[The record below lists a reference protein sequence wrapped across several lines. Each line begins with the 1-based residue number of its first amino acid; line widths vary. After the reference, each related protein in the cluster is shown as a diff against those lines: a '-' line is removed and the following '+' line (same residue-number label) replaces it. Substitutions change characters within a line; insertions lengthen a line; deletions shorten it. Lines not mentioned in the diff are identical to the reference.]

1 MKGSAHTPHSSHP
14 QNGKWLVI
22 ELGEYWKW
30 PILKRLFLFLFLRYV
45 GLSLLWPL
53 PLRSTGSGRAGS
65 VAMAHRPSRS
75 VACGI
80 FPVQGTNPC
89 PLHRQEDCQ
98 PLRHQG
104 SPKEV
109 IFNEYSQRAAMDL
122 WNWDEASAQEVPLG
136 SRLSEGAELD
146 FYFPELALQGDT
158 LTADTGWKSVCGLG
172 PLSAGEGLPQPDWGS
187 ALPYPEAPWG
197 AEPAPQP
204 LPWSGDWTDLPCTG
218 SVPWS
223 RVSQALGPA
232 LWAGSE
238 GAAAQNCATSAE
250 SANSWS
256 GAQVAASST
265 SWDYSVGPDGATYWG
280 KSLGGEP
287 PADST
292 ISWGGPAGSD
302 YTISWDSGLHTDCT
316 TSSKEYQTS
325 DLTTSSE
332 PSQQSDRATLACYP
346 KANHRGGAAVGRAQE
361 EARHELREAEPRS
374 ALLLPPRH
382 RAQERGAQVHVPL
395 RGPRAW
401 PSLSRLRGE
410 RTGSNDSIK
419 IHGQASLCVL
429 FASFPRILTTSA
441 REPVCTS
448 TPTSPPQPRVIP
460 KHTGGP
466 TVCSL
471 CRGTRRG
478 IRQSPLGL
486 PTVCL
491 PCTGTCTR
499 IRPNH

>member
-1 MKGSAHTPHSSHP
+1 
-14 QNGKWLVI
+14 
-22 ELGEYWKW
+22 
-30 PILKRLFLFLFLRYV
+30 
-45 GLSLLWPL
+45 
-53 PLRSTGSGRAGS
+53 
-65 VAMAHRPSRS
+65 
-75 VACGI
+75 
-80 FPVQGTNPC
+80 
-89 PLHRQEDCQ
+89 
-98 PLRHQG
+98 
-104 SPKEV
+104 
-109 IFNEYSQRAAMDL
+109 MDL

-136 SRLSEGAELD
+136 SRLSGLGRLLGLRQCVWGGCSGGASTDPDGALTFLPAEGAELN

-158 LTADTGWKSVCGLG
+158 LTAETGWKSVCGLG

-197 AEPAPQP
+197 AEPAPQA

-346 KANHRGGAAVGRAQE
+346 KANHRGPIQLWQFLLELLHDGARSSCIRWTGNSREFQLCDPKEV
-361 EARHELREAEPRS
+361 ARLWG
-374 ALLLPPRH
+374 
-382 RAQERGAQVHVPL
+382 ERKRKPGMNYEK
-395 RGPRAW
+395 
-401 PSLSRLRGE
+401 LSRGLRYYYRRDIVRKSGGRKYTYRFGGRVPGLVYPDCVE
-410 RTGSNDSIK
+410 S
-419 IHGQASLCVL
+419 GQGA
-429 FASFPRILTTSA
+429 TT
-441 REPVCTS
+441 
-448 TPTSPPQPRVIP
+448 Q
-460 KHTGGP
+460 
-466 TVCSL
+466 
-471 CRGTRRG
+471 
-478 IRQSPLGL
+478 
-486 PTVCL
+486 
-491 PCTGTCTR
+491 
-499 IRPNH
+499 